1 MKILVFD
8 NYDSFTYNLV
18 HLVEKILH
26 QKVEVHR
33 NDQIPLEKV
42 KDYDKIILSPGPG
55 IPEEA
60 GLLLPL
66 IKEYAATKSI
76 LGVCLGHQAIGQA
89 FGGKLVNLSKV
100 YHGVATPITIV
111 KREPANLKRE
121 TANGKKAKAGAVAAA
136 SAEAVAK
143 VDSPLAI
150 DHSRAAH
157 HSLFDNLP
165 NEFEVGRYHSWVVS
179 EEGFPEELEITARD
193 ANNFIM
199 ALQHRTY
206 DVQGVQFHP
215 ESVLT
220 PKGEDILRNW
230 LKQ

>member
-26 QKVEVHR
+26 QKVDVYR
-33 NDQIPLEKV
+33 NDQLPLEKV

-66 IKEYAATKSI
+66 IREYASSRSI
-76 LGVCLGHQAIGQA
+76 LGVCLGHQAIGEA
-89 FGGKLVNLSKV
+89 FGGKLVNLSTV
-100 YHGVATPITIV
+100 YHGVATPVQI
-111 KREPANLKRE
+111 LGH
-121 TANGKKAKAGAVAAA
+121 NGKYA
-136 SAEAVAK
+136 
-143 VDSPLAI
+143 SPL
-150 DHSRAAH
+150 
-157 HSLFDNLP
+157 FKGLP
-165 NEFEVGRYHSWVVS
+165 AELEVGRYHSWIVS
-179 EEGFPEELEITARD
+179 DENFPSDLEVTARD
-193 ANNFIM
+193 RNGYIM
-199 ALQHRTY
+199 ALQHKRF

-220 PKGEDILRNW
+220 PRGEEILRNW
-230 LKQ
+230 LN